1 MPPGAYHA
9 ALRRASSASYPASAA
24 FFAYSMASCS
34 ALATSFPASEAL
46 EDAASEVWPQASV
59 DDSISEADK
68 NFVADAG
75 AGIRAG
81 ACGKEKSG
89 NGWRGARRDC
99 DEGEEPDTRISGNT
113 GDSFLVRASH
123 GNCRHASSSRVG
135 ATLRGVALRLP
146 VRYGVED
153 LRGNVEGPGLRP
165 GDKRRSC
172 LRAAGYGSAEYQSF
186 SSSVSSREDAVGG
199 EDAKVVSS
207 A

>member
-1 MPPGAYHA
+1 VSAASFAASMASFA
-9 ALRRASSASYPASAA
+9 ALMVSFAA
-24 FFAYSMASCS
+24 LMASCS
-34 ALATSFPASEAL
+34 ALVTL
-46 EDAASEVWPQASV
+46 LAASEESLEDVDSEAWPQASV
-59 DDSISEADK
+59 DDSISEAD
-68 NFVADAG
+68 NNVGADAG

-89 NGWRGARRDC
+89 NGWRGARLRG
-99 DEGEEPDTRISGNT
+99 DEEEEPDTRISEKAR
-113 GDSFLVRASH
+113 DSFLVRASH

-153 LRGNVEGPGLRP
+153 LRGNVEGPGVRP
-165 GDKRRSC
+165 GEKRRSC
-172 LRAAGYGSAEYQSF
+172 FRAAGYGSVEYQY
-186 SSSVSSREDAVGG
+186 SSSFVSSREDAAVV